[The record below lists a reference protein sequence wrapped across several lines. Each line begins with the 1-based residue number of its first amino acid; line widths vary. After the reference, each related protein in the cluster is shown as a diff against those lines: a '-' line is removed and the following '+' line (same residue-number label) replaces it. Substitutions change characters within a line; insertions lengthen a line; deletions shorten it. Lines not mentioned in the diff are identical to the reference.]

1 MFYFFK
7 LKTKNYNFLI
17 PIPLFNILTKLL
29 ILTASFGFNAFVCL
43 LIILLDLGVNT
54 FFTNLLP
61 VSEAVVLVIF
71 LAESKANLA
80 KSLPALLVTIPLIIF
95 PIVSNIPVP
104 PNAYCLLNPCF
115 GTIIF

>member
-7 LKTKNYNFLI
+7 LKTKNYIFLI
-17 PIPLFNILTKLL
+17 PIPWFSFLTNSL
-29 ILTASFGFNAFVCL
+29 ILTASFGFNVFVCL

-61 VSEAVVLVIF
+61 TSVAVVLATF
-71 LAESKANLA
+71 LLVSKANFA
-80 KSLPALLVTIPLIIF
+80 KSFPALLVTIPDTIF

-104 PNAYCLLNPCF
+104 PNA
-115 GTIIF
+115 